1 MRWPLSI
8 WLYTYVQGNFA
19 MARKYELKRRAE
31 KEEETRQRIV
41 EATVELH
48 GTLGAAYTSI
58 KAIAERAGV
67 ERATVY
73 RHFPDERSLFA
84 ACTGHYLALNPP
96 PDPAPLERIADPEQR
111 LRAGLAAVYAHY
123 RTTEPM
129 RSNTQ
134 RDLPQFP
141 TLAEV
146 LAPSFAHWARLHE
159 VLAAGW
165 EPAAG
170 DGALARAA
178 IGHALQFQTWRS
190 LVREQQLDDA
200 AAVEL
205 MVALARCVARRSR
218 GNIASPVV

>member
-1 MRWPLSI
+1 
-8 WLYTYVQGNFA
+8 

-48 GTLGAAYTSI
+48 ETLGAAYTTI

-84 ACTGHYLALNPP
+84 ACTGHHLAENPP
-96 PDPAPLERIADPEQR
+96 PDPAALERIADPEER
-111 LRAGLAAVYAHY
+111 LRVGLAAIYAYH
-123 RTTEPM
+123 RSTEQM
-129 RSNTQ
+129 TSNAQ

-146 LAPSFAHWARLHE
+146 LAPFFAHWARLRD

-165 EPAAG
+165 EPHTGDSALVQAAV
-170 DGALARAA
+170 
-178 IGHALQFQTWRS
+178 GHATNFQTWRS

-200 AAVEL
+200 AAVQL
-205 MVALARCVARRSR
+205 MVTMVRCIARGAGDYST
-218 GNIASPVV
+218 SQVV

>member
-1 MRWPLSI
+1 
-8 WLYTYVQGNFA
+8 

-31 KEEETRQRIV
+31 KEEETRRRIV

-48 GTLGAAYTSI
+48 GSVGVAYTTI
-58 KAIAERAGV
+58 RAIAERAGV

-96 PDPAPLERIADPEQR
+96 PDPAAFEGIADPEER
-111 LRAGLAAVYAHY
+111 LRAGLAAIYAYY
-123 RTTEPM
+123 RATESM

-146 LAPSFAHWARLHE
+146 LAPSFAHWARLRQ
-159 VLAAGW
+159 VLEAGW
-165 EPAAG
+165 QPDAG
-170 DGALARAA
+170 DGALLRAA
-178 IGHALQFQTWRS
+178 IGHAIQFQTWRS

-205 MVALARCVARRSR
+205 MVTLARCVVRRLR
-218 GNIASPVV
+218 GDSADPAV